1 MKKEEIWRHKKTK
14 ELVRISIM
22 LTEFYP
28 EDNEWVDLVIFVYI
42 EGGHIGV
49 LRREEFLMEY
59 KKAEK
64 DEKT

>member
-1 MKKEEIWRHKKTK
+1 
-14 ELVRISIM
+14 M